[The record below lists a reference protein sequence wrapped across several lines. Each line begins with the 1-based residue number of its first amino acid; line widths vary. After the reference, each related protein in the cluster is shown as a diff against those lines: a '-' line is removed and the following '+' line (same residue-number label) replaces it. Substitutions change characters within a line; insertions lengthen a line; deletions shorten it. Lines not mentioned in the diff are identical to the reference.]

1 MKSLTNIALLSTLI
15 ALTLLATLTEGLD
28 GTYQIRHPHNDFT
41 QNDDEERQLSPL
53 TTTVTN
59 FWERAQCRIKL
70 RACRRATNGQRPPPL
85 DAWEV
90 RVSTLNGGNNSN
102 NIKLVQ
108 TLQDAIAKARNV
120 DMAAITK
127 ALKTP
132 TGDAADKDA
141 LLLEARTI
149 KAEAQAI
156 LKTSSALTV
165 QGVPALVEKTQSVL
179 NATSVLIEK
188 VYGQQCDCGVLNI
201 FLGVLAIIIFMWAM
215 IVTAVCCPEFLVLS
229 DCNTVCLF
237 LTSAAMPI
245 LIPFMILILVVTL
258 IVTVIKSIMFPVQR
272 WSVSS
277 GATCFDDLISC
288 QYDRLLLSIIPTSID
303 EVEELG

>member
-28 GTYQIRHPHNDFT
+28 GTYQIRHPHNDLT

-53 TTTVTN
+53 TTTLTN
-59 FWERAQCRIKL
+59 FWERAQCRMKL
-70 RACRRATNGQRPPPL
+70 RACRRATKGQRPLPL

-90 RVSTLNGGNNSN
+90 RASTLNGGNNSN
-102 NIKLVQ
+102 NVKLVQ
-108 TLQDAIAKARNV
+108 TLQDAISKARNV

-132 TGDAADKDA
+132 TADAADKDA
-141 LLLEARTI
+141 LLEEARTI

-156 LKTSSALTV
+156 LKTSPALTV
-165 QGVPALVEKTQSVL
+165 EGVPALVEKTQSVL
-179 NATSVLIEK
+179 NATSVLVEK
-188 VYGQQCDCGVLNI
+188 VYGQQWDCVLLNI
-201 FLGVLAIIIFMWAM
+201 ILAVPVAIILLWAV
-215 IVTAVCCPEFLVLS
+215 IVTTVCCAELLTFH
-229 DCNTVCLF
+229 DCNTVCFF
-237 LTSAAMPI
+237 LTTATMPI
-245 LIPFMILILVVTL
+245 LMPFMILILVVTL
-258 IVTVIKSIMFPVQR
+258 IVTLIQSILPVQR
-272 WSVSS
+272 WSASS
-277 GATCFDDLISC
+277 GATCFDDLLSC